1 MEEKKMKKTLLFVAT
16 AIAALVSCEK
26 DQEPANENTS
36 PEVKGIPMTLTAN
49 IGGTTKTSYAD
60 DGSGLKETWNAEESI
75 SVITLD
81 GDNGNLVSVD
91 TFTSSGE
98 AGRSSATFSGTFTG
112 GETPAKVIAIYPALT
127 MSGGLYRTPAY
138 QDRYGSSRRILQNGS
153 GQFFEYSY
161 NIELKQTSNADFS
174 HMTNYCLMTGA
185 VDIDDIKNG
194 VLTVSLSNLMTV
206 LKMVVTLPDSYKGH
220 TFSSIQLNCY
230 TDGATYFNMFAGG
243 GGKEYV
249 DHVASPISGSFKDPL
264 SARILWGDFVIPDTG
279 VVTLYMPFVLAESNI
294 KSGYYWMFTAFVDG
308 VQAGSDVTIKTFTK
322 DVTLQRGYM
331 YTANVVVP
339 E

>member
-1 MEEKKMKKTLLFVAT
+1 MKKTLLFVAT
-16 AIAALVSCEK
+16 AVAALVSCEK
-26 DQEPANENTS
+26 NQEPANENIA
-36 PEVKGIPMTLTAN
+36 PEVRGIPMTLTAN
-49 IGGTTKTSYAD
+49 IAGATKTSYTD
-60 DGSGLKETWNAEESI
+60 NGSGLKETWNAEESI
-75 SVITLD
+75 SIVTLD
-81 GDNGNLVSVD
+81 GDNGNIVSVD
-91 TFTSSGE
+91 TFTASGE
-98 AGRSSATFSGTFTG
+98 AGQSSATFSGTFTG

-127 MSGGLYRTPAY
+127 MSGGLYRTPDY
-138 QDRYGSSRRILQNGS
+138 QDRYGNSRRILQNGS

-220 TFSSIQLNCY
+220 TFSRIQLNCY
-230 TDGATYFNMFAGG
+230 TDSAPFNMFAGS

-249 DHVASPISGSFKDPL
+249 DQVASPISGSFKDPL
-264 SARILWGDFVIPDTG
+264 ASRVLYGDFAVPETG

-294 KSGYYWMFTAFVDG
+294 KNGYYWVFAAFVDG